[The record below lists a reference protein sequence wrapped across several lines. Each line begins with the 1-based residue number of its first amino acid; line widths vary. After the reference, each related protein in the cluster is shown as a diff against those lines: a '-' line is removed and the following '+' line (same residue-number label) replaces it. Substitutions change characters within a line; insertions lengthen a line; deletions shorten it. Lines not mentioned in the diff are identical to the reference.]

1 MGDTPEVGDAEI
13 VSQLQTTSGLF
24 WERLRSSVNLPI
36 VDSTTGAS
44 HRVLDEENRRAA
56 AELKDGL
63 DDFERRLEKSRGV
76 GAPGTSR
83 VEWCGE
89 LSIYESMREDRS
101 GPFEQSEM
109 AAVAKTL
116 RITDAGIDVM
126 DDGLTAFTSLTF
138 LDLRSVPPVR
148 RRGDL
153 APLRPRRSS
162 QLHCTQ
168 RFSSNAISEIGVL
181 PPNLCG
187 LAAHAN
193 QLRSMAPAETHECL
207 LSVGLGFNRIT
218 ELPSDLGR
226 LYPSLLA
233 LDLSYNA
240 IGDLD
245 ATLQALSGL
254 LNLTHLTLTGN
265 PMTLLPFYRRRVIFS
280 LTGLKQLDA
289 INLTRYDAPKAT
301 DVAPTPIPY
310 VLLQATVASLTSLPT
325 VDAEGEEASV
335 GVVQVRV
342 FGAGD
347 DAVMQT
353 AELPWSCIDLMAS
366 TSDGEAKS
374 TDGGD
379 AAPVDPAGRLSLKL
393 PATAELRDGVKFS
406 GVQVRVISKR
416 VTLMPA
422 ADGDSEGDG
431 KAGEEDTAS
440 ESTPVV
446 RLVGTASIALSSFL
460 EPAAN
465 ASVVLHERV
474 ALDLEPEFEAADFR
488 PEMVISLELN
498 PDSLSDD
505 FRLQSTTN
513 VLYDDSPRGE

>member
-138 LDLRSVPPVR
+138 LDL
-148 RRGDL
+148 
-153 APLRPRRSS
+153 
-162 QLHCTQ
+162 
-168 RFSSNAISEIGVL
+168 SSNAISEIGVL

>member
-1 MGDTPEVGDAEI
+1 MGDTPEVGDAEV

-36 VDSTTGAS
+36 VDSTTGTS
-44 HRVLDEENRRAA
+44 HRVFDEENRRAA

-116 RITDAGIDVM
+116 RVTDAGIDVM

-138 LDLRSVPPVR
+138 LDL
-148 RRGDL
+148 
-153 APLRPRRSS
+153 
-162 QLHCTQ
+162 
-168 RFSSNAISEIGVL
+168 SSNAISEIGVL

-218 ELPSDLGR
+218 ELPGDLGR

-379 AAPVDPAGRLSLKL
+379 AAPVDPAGRLSVKL

-513 VLYDDSPRGE
+513 VLYDDGPRGE